1 MRDHSFNNTILNN
14 LFYYLNRRTIFMKKI
29 INLLLVLL
37 LAFMFFSCG
46 KEEASTDGASS
57 EVLVAAPGE
66 TYYMVTFAAEH
77 PYWVDVLN
85 GYTAA
90 LDLYGAEVQYT
101 GTIGADVAEQVTL
114 IEQII
119 TKQPAGIAIAAANA
133 KGIVPVIERAVEAGI
148 SVVNFDAAS
157 APAEGLYGFIGTGNY
172 QAGVV
177 AAHEMAKLLGNTGKC
192 GVVTVIDTDSTR
204 NRGQGFIDT
213 IENEYPKMK
222 IVQVVDG
229 AFDQQLSAE
238 VSSAMLQNNADIV
251 GIFTSFAAGGVGVAT
266 AVEENGMKGKIQ
278 IISFDT
284 NAGLLDLIKEG
295 AIAGTMAQ
303 GTWNMGWMA
312 GHQAYW
318 LHHDLLQPKPNWKAN
333 GIAPLPANVDT
344 GISFVTAETADLYY
358 PVK

>member
-1 MRDHSFNNTILNN
+1 
-14 LFYYLNRRTIFMKKI
+14 MKKGI
-29 INLLLVLL
+29 SIFLISMLVL
-37 LAFMFFSCG
+37 MFAACG
-46 KEEASTDGASS
+46 QEETVTDSGKSD
-57 EVLVAAPGE
+57 VLTAEPGE
-66 TYYMVTFAAEH
+66 KYYMVTFAAEH
-77 PYWVDVLN
+77 PYWVDVLD
-85 GYTAA
+85 GYSDA
-90 LDLYGAEVQYT
+90 LSLYGAEVEYT

-133 KGIVPVIERAVEAGI
+133 TGIVPVIEEAVKAGI

-177 AAHEMAKLLGNTGKC
+177 AAHEMANILGKKGKC
-192 GVVTVIDTDSTR
+192 GVITVIDTDSTR

-213 IENEYPKMK
+213 ITNDYPNME
-222 IVQVVDG
+222 IVQVADG
-229 AFDQQLSAE
+229 AFDQQISAE
-238 VSSAMLQNNADIV
+238 VTSAMLQNHADIN

-266 AVEENGMKGKIQ
+266 AVEENGMKGKIK

-284 NAGLLDLIKEG
+284 NAGLLDLIKNG
-295 AIAGTMAQ
+295 DISGTMAQ
-303 GTWNMGWMA
+303 GTWVMGWQA

-358 PVK
+358 PADSK

>member
-1 MRDHSFNNTILNN
+1 
-14 LFYYLNRRTIFMKKI
+14 MKKSI
-29 INLLLVLL
+29 SILLI
-37 LAFMFFSCG
+37 LALALMFVSCG
-46 KEEASTDGASS
+46 KEETATNEATS
-57 EVLVAAPGE
+57 ENVLVAEPGE
-66 TYYMVTFAAEH
+66 KYYMVTFAAEH
-77 PYWVDVLN
+77 PYWVDVLD
-85 GYTAA
+85 GYTDA
-90 LDLYGAEVQYT
+90 LSLYGAEVEYT

-133 KGIVPVIERAVEAGI
+133 TGIVPVIEEAVEAGI

-177 AAHEMAKLLGNTGKC
+177 AAHEMANILGKKGKC
-192 GVVTVIDTDSTR
+192 GVITVIDTDSTR

-213 IENEYPKMK
+213 ITNDYPNME
-222 IVQVVDG
+222 IVQVADG
-229 AFDQQLSAE
+229 AFDQQISAE
-238 VSSAMLQNNADIV
+238 VTSAMLQNHADIA
-251 GIFTSFAAGGVGVAT
+251 GIFTSFAAGGVGVST
-266 AVEENGMKGKIQ
+266 AVEENGMKGKIK

-284 NAGLLDLIKEG
+284 NAGLLDLIKQG
-295 AIAGTMAQ
+295 DISGTMAQ
-303 GTWNMGWMA
+303 GTWVMGWQA

-333 GIAPLPANVDT
+333 GIAPLPNNVDT

-358 PVK
+358 PANSK